1 MIDDGTRALLLKPRW
16 TDPVDLFIGDIIEY
30 DMKDGGLSI
39 IKEEKLL
46 PPRRISMLEKIP
58 KGLERDM
65 AVGKL
70 KYDKDPSVRDIGKR
84 LEKLFGKYR
93 VGFGSVNNLTTDSIF
108 SIKRDAVFLKH
119 YVDQTQIGEY
129 INSREQ
135 DRYDIYILLGK
146 DELITNYQTRHMTY
160 EVYFNTS
167 DGDIAF
173 KGIGDDLVE
182 KYHMDG
188 IVTVVKKYLRFISQF
203 DYVAATKY
211 MVRIIDDYKFF
222 RLPIAYYREFNGDS
236 SYKLNVDGKVYET
249 EEADLSISQY
259 LDIRYNFNHLLVPML
274 NMASL
279 GVGKWQ
285 QSNKT
290 R

>member
-1 MIDDGTRALLLKPRW
+1 MIDDETRTLLLKPRW

-46 PPRRISMLEKIP
+46 PPKRITMLEKIP
-58 KGLERDM
+58 KGLKRDM

-70 KYDKDPSVRDIGKR
+70 KYDKDPSVRDIGKQ

-93 VGFGSVNNLTTDSIF
+93 VGFGSINNLTTDSIF

-129 INSREQ
+129 INFREKH
-135 DRYDIYILLGK
+135 RYDIYILLGK
-146 DELITNYQTRHMTY
+146 DELITNYQTRHVTY

-188 IVTVVKKYLRFISQF
+188 IVAVVKKYLRFISQF
-203 DYVAATKY
+203 DYEAATKY

-249 EEADLSISQY
+249 EEADLTIRQY

-279 GVGKWQ
+279 GMGRGQ

>member
-1 MIDDGTRALLLKPRW
+1 MIDDETRTLLLKPRW

-46 PPRRISMLEKIP
+46 PPKRIAMLEKIP

-70 KYDKDPSVRDIGKR
+70 KYDKDPSVRDIGKQ

-93 VGFGSVNNLTTDSIF
+93 VGFGSINNLTTDSIF

-129 INSREQ
+129 INFREKH
-135 DRYDIYILLGK
+135 RYDIYILLGK
-146 DELITNYQTRHMTY
+146 DELITNYQTRHVTY

-188 IVTVVKKYLRFISQF
+188 IVAVVKKYLRFISQF
-203 DYVAATKY
+203 DYEAATKY

-249 EEADLSISQY
+249 EEADLTIRQY

-279 GVGKWQ
+279 GMGRGQ

>member
-1 MIDDGTRALLLKPRW
+1 MIDDETRTLLLKPRW

-46 PPRRISMLEKIP
+46 PPKRIAMLEKIP

-70 KYDKDPSVRDIGKR
+70 KYDKDPSVRDIGKQ

-93 VGFGSVNNLTTDSIF
+93 VGFGSINNLTTDSIF

-129 INSREQ
+129 INFREKH
-135 DRYDIYILLGK
+135 RYDIYILLGK
-146 DELITNYQTRHMTY
+146 DELITNYQTRHVTY

-173 KGIGDDLVE
+173 KGIGDDLVG

-188 IVTVVKKYLRFISQF
+188 IVAVVKKYLRFISQF
-203 DYVAATKY
+203 DYEAATKY

-249 EEADLSISQY
+249 EEADLTIRQY

-279 GVGKWQ
+279 GMGRGQ